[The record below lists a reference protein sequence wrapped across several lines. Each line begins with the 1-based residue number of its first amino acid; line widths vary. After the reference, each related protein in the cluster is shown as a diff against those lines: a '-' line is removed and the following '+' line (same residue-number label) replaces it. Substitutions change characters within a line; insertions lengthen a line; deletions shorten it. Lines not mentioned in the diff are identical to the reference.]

1 MPVTGDNTPS
11 KVSHTEHHIT
21 SIKTLSIVFGGLVFL
36 TLLTVGTSRLDLGVM
51 NVPVALLIAIT
62 KALLV
67 VVIFMALRWDNKINA
82 AIFAVGVLFVI
93 VFISFILLDT
103 MYRGDLSNTTKG
115 TIMEME
121 AAEEALRAGERDLPP
136 TEPPEPPGHEE

>member
-1 MPVTGDNTPS
+1 MPVTAHNTPS

-21 SIKTLSIVFGGLVFL
+21 SIKTLSIVFGALVFL
-36 TLLTVGTSRLDLGVM
+36 TIFTVGTSRLDLGVM
-51 NVPVALLIAIT
+51 NVPLALVIAIT
-62 KALLV
+62 KAALV

-93 VFISFILLDT
+93 VFLSFILLDT

-121 AAEEALRAGERDLPP
+121 AANEALRAGEKDLQPA
-136 TEPPEPPGHEE
+136 EPPPHQE

>member
-1 MPVTGDNTPS
+1 
-11 KVSHTEHHIT
+11 VSHTDHHIT
-21 SIKTLSIVFGGLVFL
+21 SIKTLSIVFGALVFL
-36 TLLTVGTSRLDLGVM
+36 TILTVGTSRLDLGVM
-51 NVPVALLIAIT
+51 NVPLALVIAIT
-62 KALLV
+62 KAALV

-93 VFISFILLDT
+93 VFLSFILLDT

-121 AAEEALRAGERDLPP
+121 AANEALRAGEKDLQPA
-136 TEPPEPPGHEE
+136 EPPGHSE

>member
-1 MPVTGDNTPS
+1 M
-11 KVSHTEHHIT
+11 SHTDHHIT
-21 SIKTLSIVFGGLVFL
+21 SIKTLSIVFGALVFL
-36 TLLTVGTSRLDLGVM
+36 TILTVGTSRLDLGVM